1 MAFMEK
7 LGTVAKTIGEKAGD
21 AMEMAKIE
29 AKMKSAE
36 TAYKEGLKKI
46 GEFYCAAYRAGGQI
60 APEIE
65 AKVKE
70 TVESFDIMVE
80 QQKII
85 NRINEE
91 KALEKMA
98 AQEARKEEK
107 AAAKE
112 AKKAEKAAA
121 KEAAKLAAEAE
132 ETAE

>member
-7 LGTVAKTIGEKAGD
+7 LGNVAKTIGEKAGD
-21 AMEMAKIE
+21 AMEMAKLE

-46 GEFYCAAYRAGGQI
+46 GEYYCEIYRAGGQLD
-60 APEIE
+60 PEIE

-70 TVESFDIMVE
+70 TVESFDLMVE
-80 QQKII
+80 QQRII

-98 AQEARKEEK
+98 AQEARKEE
-107 AAAKE
+107 
-112 AKKAEKAAA
+112 
-121 KEAAKLAAEAE
+121 
-132 ETAE
+132 